1 MTITVN
7 GERREVPDGMSVAA
21 LLSHLALTAGRVA
34 VERNRDVLPRTQWN
48 ETRVE
53 ANDSYEIV
61 QLVGGG

>member
-7 GERREVPDGMSVAA
+7 GERRDVPDGMTVAA
-21 LLSHLALTAGRVA
+21 LLSHLGITIGRVA
-34 VERNRDVLPRTQWN
+34 VERNRDVLPRAKWN

>member
-21 LLSHLALTAGRVA
+21 LLSHLGLTAGRVA
-34 VERNRDVLPRTQWN
+34 VERNRDVLPRTKWN

>member
-7 GERREVPDGMSVAA
+7 GERREVPDGMTVAA
-21 LLSHLALTAGRVA
+21 LLVHLGLTVGRVA

>member
-21 LLSHLALTAGRVA
+21 LLSHLGLTAGRVA

>member
-7 GERREVPDGMSVAA
+7 GERRDVPDGMTVAA
-21 LLSHLALTAGRVA
+21 LLSHLGLTIGRVA
-34 VERNRDVLPRTQWN
+34 VERNRDVLPRAKWN

>member
-7 GERREVPDGMSVAA
+7 GERREVPEGMTVAA
-21 LLSHLALTAGRVA
+21 LLVHLGLTIGRVA
-34 VERNRDVLPRTQWN
+34 VERNRDVLPRAKWN

>member
-7 GERREVPDGMSVAA
+7 GERHEVPDGMSVAA
-21 LLSHLALTAGRVA
+21 LLSHLGLTVGRVA

-48 ETRVE
+48 ETLVE

>member
-7 GERREVPDGMSVAA
+7 GERRDVPDGMTVAA
-21 LLSHLALTAGRVA
+21 LLVHLGLTVGRVA

>member
-7 GERREVPDGMSVAA
+7 GERREVPEGVTVAA
-21 LLSHLALTAGRVA
+21 LLVHLGLTLGRVA
-34 VERNRDVLPRTQWN
+34 VERNRDVLPRAKWN

>member
-7 GERREVPDGMSVAA
+7 GERRDVPDGMSVAS
-21 LLSHLALTAGRVA
+21 LLVHLGLTVGRVA

-48 ETRVE
+48 ETPVVTG
-53 ANDSYEIV
+53 DSYEIV

>member
-1 MTITVN
+1 
-7 GERREVPDGMSVAA
+7 
-21 LLSHLALTAGRVA
+21 LLSHLGLTVGRVA

-48 ETRVE
+48 ETLVE